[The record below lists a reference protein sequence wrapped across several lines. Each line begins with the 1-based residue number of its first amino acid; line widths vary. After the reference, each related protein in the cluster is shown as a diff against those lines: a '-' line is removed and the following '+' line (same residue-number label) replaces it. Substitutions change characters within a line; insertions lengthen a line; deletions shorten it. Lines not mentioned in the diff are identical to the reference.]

1 MLSANAS
8 LRDVALDEVCVP
20 RMLRSALRIA
30 FRDSG
35 GALLIRGPWLQK
47 VGPGSA
53 VHREERCTAS
63 GTRAD
68 IHVPA
73 SRSRKTWMAGTSC
86 VKTRFALL
94 PGHDER
100 GPYFNVIA
108 SPLRS
113 TLAINPTWRPD
124 NSSTAPFWLVS
135 TIARAPPPTARPAP
149 AAP

>member
-1 MLSANAS
+1 MAAMVFSFMMFAPGAFWFVMLSANAS

-20 RMLRSALRIA
+20 RILRSALGIA

-73 SRSRKTWMAGTSC
+73 SRSRKTWMARTSC

-94 PGHDER
+94 PGHDEKES
-100 GPYFNVIA
+100 A
-108 SPLRS
+108 SPTS
-113 TLAINPTWRPD
+113 A
-124 NSSTAPFWLVS
+124 
-135 TIARAPPPTARPAP
+135 
-149 AAP
+149 